1 MGAVNYGTGDY
12 ITFGL
17 NVGQIAEQAEQEYL
31 QSVADSVIDEYGFC
45 YFHVAIKP
53 GYYDGFTV
61 QIENNFPVAFDWY
74 QEKRDAQKEITQ
86 LKKCLLELCKKAGLV
101 QVFPGWCTGY
111 STEAETR
118 QAIKKAVQEM
128 RSDVKSTPTWAQYNR
143 GCEYA

>member
-1 MGAVNYGTGDY
+1 MGAINYETSDY
-12 ITFGL
+12 ITIGL
-17 NVGQIAEQAEQEYL
+17 NLNRVNDTEYYYNIASA
-31 QSVADSVIDEYGFC
+31 VIDEYSFY
-45 YFHVAIKP
+45 YFNVAIKP

-74 QEKRDAQKEITQ
+74 QEKNDAHKEITQ

-101 QVFPGWCTGY
+101 EVFTGWCTRY
-111 STEAETR
+111 STKAETR

-143 GCEYA
+143 GCQNA